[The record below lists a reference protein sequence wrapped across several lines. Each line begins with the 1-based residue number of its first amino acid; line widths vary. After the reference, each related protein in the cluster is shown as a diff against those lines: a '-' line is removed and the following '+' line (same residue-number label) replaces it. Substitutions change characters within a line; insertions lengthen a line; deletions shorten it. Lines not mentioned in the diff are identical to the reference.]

1 MRACPGRGARRTRGQ
16 PLVAPDRRSGPEC
29 THPSNWRPA
38 PRLAKQLEMLQKLE
52 AGQLELVEWPEGR
65 DATGFVWV
73 TPGRRLR
80 AIATLKASLGRLAA
94 IQRERKGGA
103 QAASAFRL
111 EERRAER
118 RAALDAAVAAAAK
131 ATTTAAIAAVLAR
144 VATDLAAAATA
155 AIPSSLPPP
164 RLRSRPAGC

>member
-1 MRACPGRGARRTRGQ
+1 MATKNFRRFPSVFGVFHYLSRSEEKFSG
-16 PLVAPDRRSGPEC
+16 SGPEIIWA
-29 THPSNWRPA
+29 SLRD
-38 PRLAKQLEMLQKLE
+38 R
-52 AGQLELVEWPEGR
+52 R

-94 IQRERKGGA
+94 IQRERKGRA

-131 ATTTAAIAAVLAR
+131 ATTTATIAAVLAR